1 MTNSD
6 YSLLSD
12 REREYLENPEAFDS
26 AQAAEISQR
35 IRNKYEPARRGIH
48 TLNENAKLWDK
59 TGSTSD
65 VEFKCRFHK
74 SMGGGGPKGF
84 GECDSIQV
92 VEEYHWVGKMS
103 ASGVFKPPREWDLRL
118 SRSSWLDHEQFGV
131 CPDCRSKA
139 KEHVRKH
146 GTVPCTESSHTAH
159 RIADTK
165 QLEIC
170 RGESSRG
177 SDNINQ
183 LALSIGDLREMR
195 ASGVFDGRIPDDP
208 VEPQ

>member
-6 YSLLSD
+6 YSFLSD

-92 VEEYHWVGKMS
+92 VEEYYWQGELS
-103 ASGVFKPPREWDLRL
+103 ESSVFDPPRDWGVRTSFLGNE
-118 SRSSWLDHEQFGV
+118 HYGV
-131 CPDCRSKA
+131 CPDCRSQA
-139 KEHVRKH
+139 KEHVREH

-159 RIADTK
+159 RIADGK
-165 QLEIC
+165 QLEKC
-170 RGESSRG
+170 LGESPHCNDG
-177 SDNINQ
+177 SNQ
-183 LALSIGDLREMR
+183 LALSIGDLRELR
-195 ASGVFDGRIPDDP
+195 ASGVFDGRLPGDP
-208 VEPQ
+208 VEPR